1 MVKIKKKKVVIGGT
15 FNVLHKGHE
24 VLLRKAFD
32 LGEVTIGLTSNSMAS
47 KARRKRVKDFK
58 DRKKGLED
66 FTMKEFSVK
75 PKIVKIKDK
84 FGPTLEEDFDYIVV
98 SPATYAT
105 AALINQERQKRRKK
119 PLKIVKIEFILG
131 KDGIPLSATK
141 ILKR

>member
-1 MVKIKKKKVVIGGT
+1 
-15 FNVLHKGHE
+15 
-24 VLLRKAFD
+24 
-32 LGEVTIGLTSNSMAS
+32 MAS